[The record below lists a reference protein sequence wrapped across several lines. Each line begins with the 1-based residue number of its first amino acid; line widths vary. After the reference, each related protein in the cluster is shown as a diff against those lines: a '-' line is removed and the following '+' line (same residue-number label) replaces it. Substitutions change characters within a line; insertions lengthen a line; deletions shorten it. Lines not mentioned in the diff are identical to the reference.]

1 MTGPAQTPCEQLLLP
16 FMVSRPRK
24 LLPDLDRVRRRG
36 GAHIEVKRAVFQS
49 RRLHRKGKHLQAW
62 NLLTALPI
70 EYDLV
75 DAYTDKLG
83 IADWYAWKYEH

>member
-1 MTGPAQTPCEQLLLP
+1 MTDTGQPSYEQMLLA
-16 FMVSRPRK
+16 FMIASPRMTT
-24 LLPDLDRVRRRG
+24 PDLNRVRLRG
-36 GAHIEVKRAVFQS
+36 GAPIEVKRAVFQS
-49 RRLHRKGKHLQAW
+49 RRLHRKGKHHQAW

-75 DAYTDKLG
+75 NAYADKLG

>member
-1 MTGPAQTPCEQLLLP
+1 MTDPGQLRCEQMLLP
-16 FMVSRPRK
+16 FMIGLPRMTT
-24 LLPDLDRVRRRG
+24 PNLDRVRRRG
-36 GAHIEVKRAVFQS
+36 GAPIEVKRAVFQS

-75 DAYTDKLG
+75 DAYADKLG
-83 IADWYAWKYEH
+83 IADWCAWKYEH